1 MLDHA
6 LSVNSP
12 RPTICLPFVS
22 HVDAPRVIHYAA
34 FVRQTLVGF
43 HWYDLIPL
51 VMLFLLFVGL
61 VVVGLSVGT
70 GYALMPRRLEQ
81 RPEHL

>member
-1 MLDHA
+1 M
-6 LSVNSP
+6 
-12 RPTICLPFVS
+12 
-22 HVDAPRVIHYAA
+22 
-34 FVRQTLVGF
+34 LVGF

-61 VVVGLSVGT
+61 VVVGLSVGA
-70 GYALMPRRLEQ
+70 GYALMRRRLEQ